1 MWLENLRE
9 LKKKSKMSSKQI
21 AEGTM
26 MPERTVVRI
35 FNGETEH
42 PTITTLIPIVNFLG
56 GSLDEV
62 FADTKAVVG
71 HKDLVD
77 LQENVDIITA
87 ELELIKAENA
97 ILKEENTAIKAKNEL
112 LTMQLM
118 HKEELLALHN
128 YYNKLNQN
136 K

>member
-1 MWLENLRE
+1 MWHDNL
-9 LKKKSKMSSKQI
+9 LKLIEASNLTKQQI
-21 AEGTM
+21 AERGNL
-26 MPERTVVRI
+26 PYETVKRVI
-35 FNGETEH
+35 SKKTPNPYIETLDRFA
-42 PTITTLIPIVNFLG
+42 IALGCTLGDILI
-56 GSLDEV
+56 
-62 FADTKAVVG
+62 DTKAVIG
-71 HKDLVD
+71 TENLTE
-77 LQENVDIITA
+77 LQETIDIVTA
-87 ELELIKAENA
+87 ELDLIKAENA